1 MTTVTPSNHFKLNI
15 SRANKPALGPGRRE
29 TLTNRDL
36 GTVEATAG
44 RMLAL
49 VTSATQGMGPASG
62 WHYHV
67 CEHQL
72 IYVLKG
78 WVDLEA
84 EDGTHTRIEAGDSVI
99 IPGGMRHNV
108 PGTANEVEG
117 LTVTVPAEAEL
128 VKCDRPSGFK

>member
-1 MTTVTPSNHFKLNI
+1 MNIATPSNHFILAVSK
-15 SRANKPALGPGRRE
+15 ANKPVLEPGRRE

-49 VTSATQGMGPASG
+49 VTSATQGLGPASG

-84 EDGTHTRIEAGDSVI
+84 EAGTDTRIETGDSQNFKATLPDILSLVI
-99 IPGGMRHNV
+99 EQPGSV
-108 PGTANEVEG
+108 ASEG
-117 LTVTVPAEAEL
+117 GAPA
-128 VKCDRPSGFK
+128 CTPSSCGW

>member
-1 MTTVTPSNHFKLNI
+1 MNTATPSNHFKLTV
-15 SRANKPALGPGRRE
+15 SKASKPVLGPGRRE

-84 EDGTHTRIEAGDSVI
+84 EDGPRVRDRQPAPPSWPVSLSCRVRPPLVEAAGCAARS
-99 IPGGMRHNV
+99 
-108 PGTANEVEG
+108 
-117 LTVTVPAEAEL
+117 
-128 VKCDRPSGFK
+128 RPRSRSLPRVHYFRRG